1 VIQVSLWFYISV
13 KVLRSSREN
22 THIVESLTKVCDTMM
37 QNTTVQS
44 EPMFI
49 GIKNIKY

>member
-1 VIQVSLWFYISV
+1 
-13 KVLRSSREN
+13 
-22 THIVESLTKVCDTMM
+22 MM